1 MLLIK
6 RFWHPVNILPV
17 PKPIGIVDVGAAY
30 MQCSEAVL
38 NENHGLF
45 VRLRRINCSY
55 HMLEHG
61 VRLFEKKQ
69 NLIQGYLHSLICRKI
84 VLSAQC
90 SVLSAQCSVLSAQC
104 SVLSAQCS
112 KVFQT
117 LRKYEANRLVRLPI
131 QWAFAEHIH
140 HLMLCIML
148 QFLQRYA

>member
-104 SVLSAQCS
+104 SVLQSVSDPPQ
-112 KVFQT
+112 
-117 LRKYEANRLVRLPI
+117 I
-131 QWAFAEHIH
+131 
-140 HLMLCIML
+140 
-148 QFLQRYA
+148 

>member
-1 MLLIK
+1 
-6 RFWHPVNILPV
+6 
-17 PKPIGIVDVGAAY
+17 
-30 MQCSEAVL
+30 
-38 NENHGLF
+38 
-45 VRLRRINCSY
+45 
-55 HMLEHG
+55 MLEHG

-140 HLMLCIML
+140 RLMLRIML

>member
-1 MLLIK
+1 MFWKITSTGLCKSQGALNLLMLLIK

-45 VRLRRINCSY
+45 VRMRRINCSS

-90 SVLSAQCSVLSAQC
+90 SVLSAPKCFRPSANMKLTD
-104 SVLSAQCS
+104 SYAS
-112 KVFQT
+112 
-117 LRKYEANRLVRLPI
+117 
-131 QWAFAEHIH
+131 
-140 HLMLCIML
+140 
-148 QFLQRYA
+148 QFNALLLNTSIT

>member
-1 MLLIK
+1 MLLTK

-45 VRLRRINCSY
+45 VRMRRINCSY

-69 NLIQGYLHSLICRKI
+69 NLIQGYLHSL
-84 VLSAQC
+84 
-90 SVLSAQCSVLSAQC
+90 
-104 SVLSAQCS
+104 LSAQCS

-117 LRKYEANRLVRLPI
+117 LRTYEANRLVRLPI
-131 QWAFAEHIH
+131 QCAFAEHIH

>member
-104 SVLSAQCS
+104 S

>member
-17 PKPIGIVDVGAAY
+17 PKPVGIVDVGAAY

-104 SVLSAQCS
+104 S

-131 QWAFAEHIH
+131 QCAFAEHIH

>member
-45 VRLRRINCSY
+45 VRMRRINCSS

-104 SVLSAQCS
+104 S

-131 QWAFAEHIH
+131 QCAFAEHIH

>member
-90 SVLSAQCSVLSAQC
+90 SVLSAQCS
-104 SVLSAQCS
+104 

>member
-104 SVLSAQCS
+104 S

-131 QWAFAEHIH
+131 QCAFAEHIH

>member
-1 MLLIK
+1 
-6 RFWHPVNILPV
+6 
-17 PKPIGIVDVGAAY
+17 
-30 MQCSEAVL
+30 
-38 NENHGLF
+38 
-45 VRLRRINCSY
+45 
-55 HMLEHG
+55 MLEHG

-104 SVLSAQCS
+104 S

-131 QWAFAEHIH
+131 QCAFAEHIH